1 MVLGDILGLL
11 TKGIVTSYSPEIKV
25 IFHLLKL
32 VFTFALHTIC
42 LIGFLLVSKI

>member
-11 TKGIVTSYSPEIKV
+11 TKGIVTSSPEIKV